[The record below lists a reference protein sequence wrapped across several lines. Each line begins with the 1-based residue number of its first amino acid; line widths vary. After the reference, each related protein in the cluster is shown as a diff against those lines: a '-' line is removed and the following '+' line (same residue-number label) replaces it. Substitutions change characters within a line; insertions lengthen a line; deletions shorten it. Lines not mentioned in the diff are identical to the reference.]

1 MTFIYNRRA
10 TNNNCELN
18 RIKNLEEEQEMLSSS
33 LIALTSHFA
42 QVQLRLKQIVA
53 APIDERDKL
62 LQNLDEFAFRGIP
75 EVTNLSVA
83 DQEHLLNA
91 VEQQRN
97 NQFEMIEQLKQKLME
112 VEKFAYESGANVL
125 PQSILVEKQKVIID
139 ELKNKVNLNVC
150 DDDLPQLSSE
160 DLRNQ
165 VDCAL
170 GEFVG
175 PVKMK
180 DTLVGQLKTQIV
192 DLERFVAYL
201 QCETNDLMKMTKTM
215 AKNKNPE
222 MVYSTYNSKMA
233 KNRRQSKFGSTPAA
247 SATPSMTT
255 SSSSSSSTT
264 FGKCKQ
270 KTVNTTTTNFT
281 AATNNTTENLANKA
295 ANLLDKASSILSMFA
310 ATQLGC
316 GSDRFRKN
324 TLKKTSKGNH
334 WGDLRAQ
341 LEVDV
346 QEIVSLMQ
354 TIPLAKRK
362 QRKMPSNNIS
372 SDSDDDDD
380 DENIVIDSTQTTTAI
395 TLCSSNNN
403 STNKNQQQN
412 NDDTYTTIQFEITR
426 MIRKH
431 FAVTLQKL
439 MQHGLHEDILTTNS
453 LVPFMGCFSQ
463 GTYTSARNRQSSSA
477 SKQSNNSQHSSSD
490 GNYSIDPD
498 ADCDEDER
506 QMHVWE
512 LILEYYYIKNGEKFN
527 ETPARKLSQSFNLD
541 IAGSATSSSNKQSL
555 LSAIGHII
563 SVHAP
568 YKRSY
573 NSHFKALISLG
584 LKYVKQFM
592 RKIICF

>member
-1 MTFIYNRRA
+1 
-10 TNNNCELN
+10 
-18 RIKNLEEEQEMLSSS
+18 MLSSS

-62 LQNLDEFAFRGIP
+62 LANLDDFAFRGIP

-83 DQEHLLNA
+83 DQEHLVNA

-97 NQFEMIEQLKQKLME
+97 TQFELIEQLKQKLME

-139 ELKNKVNLNVC
+139 ELKNRVNLNVC
-150 DDDLPQLSSE
+150 DTDLPQLSSE

-201 QCETNDLMKMTKTM
+201 QCETNDLMKMTRTM

-222 MVYSTYNSKMA
+222 IVYSTYNSKMA
-233 KNRRQSKFGSTPAA
+233 KNRRQSKMAA
-247 SATPSMTT
+247 SSVAAST
-255 SSSSSSSTT
+255 STGSSASSFERS
-264 FGKCKQ
+264 KQ
-270 KTVNTTTTNFT
+270 HITVNINRSS
-281 AATNNTTENLANKA
+281 ENLASKA

-346 QEIVSLMQ
+346 QEIVSLIQ
-354 TIPLAKRK
+354 AIPSAKRPPK
-362 QRKMPSNNIS
+362 AMPASS
-372 SDSDDDDD
+372 SDSEVD
-380 DENIVIDSTQTTTAI
+380 DENVVPEPPSKAI
-395 TLCSSNNN
+395 SLCTGNTFHQDDETLSA
-403 STNKNQQQN
+403 
-412 NDDTYTTIQFEITR
+412 IQFEITR
-426 MIRKH
+426 MVRKH

-439 MQHGLHEDILTTNS
+439 MQHGLHEDVLSTNS
-453 LVPFMGCFSQ
+453 LVPFLGCFAH
-463 GTYTSARNRQSSSA
+463 GTYTTARQRQPKS
-477 SKQSNNSQHSSSD
+477 QSGGSD
-490 GNYSIDPD
+490 GNYSGDPD
-498 ADCDEDER
+498 ANCDEDER

-512 LILEYYYIKNGEKFN
+512 LILEYYHIKNGEKFN

-573 NSHFKALISLG
+573 NSHFKALVSVG
-584 LKYVKQFM
+584 LK
-592 RKIICF
+592 

>member
-1 MTFIYNRRA
+1 
-10 TNNNCELN
+10 
-18 RIKNLEEEQEMLSSS
+18 MLSSS

-62 LQNLDEFAFRGIP
+62 LENLDEFAFRGIP

-83 DQEHLLNA
+83 DQEHLVNA
-91 VEQQRN
+91 VEQQRAT
-97 NQFEMIEQLKQKLME
+97 QFELIEQLKQKLME

-150 DDDLPQLSSE
+150 DTDLPQLSSE

-233 KNRRQSKFGSTPAA
+233 KNRRQSKLATSPA
-247 SATPSMTT
+247 SASTT
-255 SSSSSSSTT
+255 SSSAPSFVRS
-264 FGKCKQ
+264 KQQ
-270 KTVNTTTTNFT
+270 KTVNLNRS
-281 AATNNTTENLANKA
+281 AENLASKA

-346 QEIVSLMQ
+346 QEIVSLIQ
-354 TIPLAKRK
+354 AIPSVKR
-362 QRKMPSNNIS
+362 QPMPAASS
-372 SDSDDDDD
+372 SDSEVDEETVVPEPAPSKAISLCTGNNLHAD
-380 DENIVIDSTQTTTAI
+380 DE
-395 TLCSSNNN
+395 TLSA
-403 STNKNQQQN
+403 
-412 NDDTYTTIQFEITR
+412 IQFEITR
-426 MIRKH
+426 MVRKH

-439 MQHGLHEDILTTNS
+439 MQHGLHEDVLSSHS
-453 LVPFMGCFSQ
+453 LVPFMGCFAHGQ
-463 GTYTSARNRQSSSA
+463 YTSTRQRQP
-477 SKQSNNSQHSSSD
+477 KPNQSNRSD
-490 GNYSIDPD
+490 DGYSADPD

-512 LILEYYYIKNGEKFN
+512 LILEYYHLKNGDKFN

-541 IAGSATSSSNKQSL
+541 IAGSATTSSNRQSL

-573 NSHFKALISLG
+573 NSHFKALVSIG
-584 LKYVKQFM
+584 LK
-592 RKIICF
+592 

>member
-1 MTFIYNRRA
+1 
-10 TNNNCELN
+10 
-18 RIKNLEEEQEMLSSS
+18 MLSSS

-53 APIDERDKL
+53 APINERDKL

-91 VEQQRN
+91 VEQQRS
-97 NQFEMIEQLKQKLME
+97 NQFEMIEQLKRKLME

-139 ELKNKVNLNVC
+139 ELKHRVNLNVR

-170 GEFVG
+170 GAFVG

-215 AKNKNPE
+215 AKSKNPE
-222 MVYSTYNSKMA
+222 MAYSTYNSKMA
-233 KNRRQSKFGSTPAA
+233 KNRRQSKIGATST
-247 SATPSMTT
+247 ATPSMAT
-255 SSSSSSSTT
+255 STT

-270 KTVNTTTTNFT
+270 KTVNTTRN
-281 AATNNTTENLANKA
+281 AATASTDTTATENLANKA

-354 TIPLAKRK
+354 TMPLAKRQQK
-362 QRKMPSNNIS
+362 QKHATS
-372 SDSDDDDD
+372 SDSDD
-380 DENIVIDSTQTTTAI
+380 DENIVINSAPTTTAI
-395 TLCSSNNN
+395 TICSINNN
-403 STNKNQQQN
+403 YNRNQHQTN
-412 NDDTYTTIQFEITR
+412 DETYTMIQLEITR
-426 MIRKH
+426 MVRKN
-431 FAVTLQKL
+431 FAITLQKL

-463 GTYTSARNRQSSSA
+463 NTFTSARNRQSSSA
-477 SKQSNNSQHSSSD
+477 AAAKQTRNSQHSFD
-490 GNYSIDPD
+490 GNYSVDPD

-541 IAGSATSSSNKQSL
+541 IAGGATSSSNKQSL

-573 NSHFKALISLG
+573 NSHFKALISIG
-584 LKYVKQFM
+584 LK
-592 RKIICF
+592 